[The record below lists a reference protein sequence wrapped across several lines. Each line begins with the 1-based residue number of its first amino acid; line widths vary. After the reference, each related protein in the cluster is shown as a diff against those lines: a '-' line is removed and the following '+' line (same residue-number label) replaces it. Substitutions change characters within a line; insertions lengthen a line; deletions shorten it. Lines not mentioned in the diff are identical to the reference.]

1 MDLFADFL
9 SIHSDGG
16 MCAISCV
23 FAKAPALSAENAAAW
38 CIAALF

>member
-1 MDLFADFL
+1 MELFADFL

-16 MCAISCV
+16 MCISNCAL
-23 FAKAPALSAENAAAW
+23 AKDHALSAGNAAVW